1 MYSIVSDV
9 NSYSEFLPFCTGSK
23 VIGPAPEQEHN
34 TLPAANAVPDERLLA
49 ELGVGFKN
57 LREQYTSLVEM
68 RQGEWVKVSRQC
80 PLHELNAIRRGG
92 SILRRTSA
100 TVTAN
105 LENAHCFR
113 SLSGYC
119 SSAPSF
125 PASLDTVEF
134 RSRDLEVAVH
144 THRL

>member
-23 VIGPAPEQEHN
+23 VIGPAPEKEHN
-34 TLPAANAVPDERLLA
+34 TPPAANAVPDERLLA

-80 PLHELNAIRRGG
+80 PFA
-92 SILRRTSA
+92 
-100 TVTAN
+100 
-105 LENAHCFR
+105 
-113 SLSGYC
+113 
-119 SSAPSF
+119 
-125 PASLDTVEF
+125 
-134 RSRDLEVAVH
+134 
-144 THRL
+144 